1 MADFNKAYD
10 ITMGHEGNYVN
21 DSDDRG
27 GETYKGIARNF
38 WPNWAGWAIIDMLKI
53 VKDFPAPL
61 KNNDK
66 LQQYVRDFYKEH
78 FWDVNKL
85 DWCKSQIV
93 AEEIFDTGVNM
104 GVGKAAKF
112 FQETLNILNR
122 NGYLFEDLEVDGK
135 LGPKT
140 YSAFDILYKNGE
152 EDLVYKILNI
162 LQGYR
167 YIEIMQ
173 SNPTQEKFA
182 RGWLA
187 RVTIQK

>member
-1 MADFNKAYD
+1 
-10 ITMGHEGNYVN
+10 
-21 DSDDRG
+21 
-27 GETYKGIARNF
+27 
-38 WPNWAGWAIIDMLKI
+38 MLKI

-61 KNNDK
+61 KNNDRI
-66 LQQYVRDFYKEH
+66 QQYVRDFYKEH

-93 AEEIFDTGVNM
+93 AEEIFDTAVNM
-104 GVGKAAKF
+104 GVGKAGKF

-140 YSAFDILYKNGE
+140 YSAFDILYKNNE
-152 EDLVYKILNI
+152 EELVYKILNI
-162 LQGYR
+162 LQGAR
-167 YIEIMQ
+167 YIEIMA

-182 RGWLA
+182 RGWLN
-187 RVTIQK
+187 RVNFIK